1 MVHPVS
7 EVVGRLTTSL
17 PAGSALTFRHI
28 NAPPRVQ
35 HRVVGAEKSEDLIR
49 RASSIRLQEG
59 TPFWH
64 TLFLLGE
71 DDHDGVPIDIV
82 KSALFHQDPVDDIRR
97 VFQIDGDLLNSLSG
111 WARTVRG
118 RDAIAL
124 DSEVILADGSSM
136 FIPMLDFSVKSSKRG
151 GEATARACVEA
162 LGVPGY
168 LVVSGRSY
176 HFYGEHLVDGAGQLD
191 FWSKALLLTPMV
203 DERWIAHQIRSGRS
217 ALRVTPNEKGD
228 LPGIIW
234 EVEIASQNR

>member
-7 EVVGRLTTSL
+7 EVVERLTSSL

-35 HRVVGAEKSEDLIR
+35 RRVAGAEKSEDLIR
-49 RASSIRLQEG
+49 RARSIRQEEG

-64 TLFLLGE
+64 ALFLLGE
-71 DDHDGVPIDIV
+71 DDADGVPIDIV
-82 KSALFHQDPVDDIRR
+82 KSALFHQDPANDVSRTL
-97 VFQIDGDLLNSLSG
+97 QIDDSLQSSLAAWVG
-111 WARTVRG
+111 TISG

-124 DSEVILADGSSM
+124 DSEVLLADGSSR
-136 FIPMLDFSVKSSKRG
+136 FIPMIDFSVKSSKLG
-151 GEATARACVEA
+151 GDATARACVEA

-168 LVVSGRSY
+168 LVTSGRSY
-176 HFYGEHLVDGAGQLD
+176 HFYGEQLVDSAGQLD

-234 EVEIASQNR
+234 EVDIAL